1 MKSGSGGSSVRK
13 ALEASLSAPYEPFIP
28 PHLAAMTWVVFERD
42 TAFTVWDALERE
54 LFQLSKKFSSKRV
67 HDTRIA
73 LRRWD
78 SVWEVLGRDG
88 FESKK
93 FAKKVGK
100 KLQKLLKVLGA
111 ARDMDVNIEL
121 GSKVGVSK
129 ETLDKWRGEQEI
141 LDKKAKKYVKAL
153 DVDQLVKDFDKCLN
167 SRARKL
173 SRRLFESSYGQ
184 ETAYQHLER
193 YLVEQEKAVFDMERL
208 AKTPP
213 ELHQLRLGVKTWRFF
228 LAEFFGLTSI
238 GLYKTQ
244 QDLGRFNDLTRIGE
258 LIKDLPEEAAA
269 AEAIKNQNEHNMKL
283 FAKSRKELP
292 YGLRPTVVSPLI

>member
-13 ALEASLSAPYEPFIP
+13 ALEASLSTPYEPNIP

-42 TAFTVWDALERE
+42 TAFSVWDSLERE
-54 LFQLSKKFSSKRV
+54 LFLLASKFSGKRV

-78 SVWEVLGRDG
+78 SVWQVLQRDG

-129 ETLDKWRGEQEI
+129 ATLGKWKKEQDE
-141 LDKKAKKYVKAL
+141 LNKAAKKYMKAL
-153 DVDQLVKDFDKCLN
+153 DVDQIVKDFDKCLN

-173 SRRLFESSYGQ
+173 GRRLFESSYGQ

-193 YLVEQEKAVFDMERL
+193 YLVEQEKAVFDMERT
-208 AKTPP
+208 AKTPE
-213 ELHQLRLGVKTWRFF
+213 ELHQLRLGIKTWRFF

-258 LIKDLPEEAAA
+258 LIQDLPEEEAALQ
-269 AEAIKNQNEHNMKL
+269 AIKKQNDQNMKL
-283 FAKSRKELP
+283 FAKSRKQLP
-292 YGLRPTVVSPLI
+292 YGLRPTLQSPLI